1 MTSLYDRLE
10 ILTRKRIFYL
20 LLVFIPA
27 ILPPLTAKG
36 LWYLLDV
43 TNFSFYVSYAL
54 FDYKATYSYLMP
66 AFHGLMLLALLCVV
80 IFRKRV
86 SRLFSIF
93 VVLNFAFSV
102 FTQTMVHTDTY
113 GLVILTEIFVWYS
126 IVIALWIWEII
137 VQKNDLSFKDGMRPW
152 WLLPLAVVAY
162 WDPDQAWNFS
172 LVFFIKGFSPTAFCM
187 LTPIYLT
194 LLMFAYPNI
203 NLPLVRIHSYIGLIV
218 GFISLSISLIQAPS
232 DGLYWILLHAPL
244 IIVSFY
250 TFRHSYRLRQERQP
264 IQ

>member
-1 MTSLYDRLE
+1 VTSLYDRLE

-20 LLVFIPA
+20 LLFFIPA

-43 TNFSFYVSYAL
+43 TNFSVYVSYAL

-66 AFHGLMLLALLCVV
+66 AFHGLLLLALLCVV
-80 IFRKRV
+80 IFRTRF

-102 FTQTMVHTDTY
+102 YTQTMVHTDVY

-126 IVIALWIWEII
+126 IVIALWIWEIF
-137 VQKNDLSFKDGMRPW
+137 VQKNDLSFKDGIF
-152 WLLPLAVVAY
+152 

-194 LLMFAYPNI
+194 LLLFAYPNI

-218 GFISLSISLIQAPS
+218 GFISLSISLIQAPF

-250 TFRHSYRLRQERQP
+250 TFRLSYRLRQERQP